1 MDRLLLIIFEVQ
13 LRSMVLEIELLLV
26 LPIMMVVQVIMEDM

>member
-1 MDRLLLIIFEVQ
+1 MERLLLIILEAQ

-26 LPIMMVVQVIMEDM
+26 LPITMMVQVITEDM

>member
-1 MDRLLLIIFEVQ
+1 MERLLLIILEVQ
-13 LRSMVLEIELLLV
+13 LRSMVLEIELLLA